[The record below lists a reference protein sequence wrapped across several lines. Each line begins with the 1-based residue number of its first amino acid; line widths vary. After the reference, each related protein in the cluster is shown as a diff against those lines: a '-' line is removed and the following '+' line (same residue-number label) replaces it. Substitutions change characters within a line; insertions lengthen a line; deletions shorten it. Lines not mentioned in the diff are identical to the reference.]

1 MEIKKLAAEA
11 IRYRAEIGMLMESLD
26 AREVEQGL
34 LVLNATLLSRDLK
47 PFILSQ
53 AGELIRDYKIQFEN
67 GQIKIWASLDAK
79 QMGPVEVEYKIT
91 VAELRFDNTGH
102 KLYATFQETAN
113 SLGNMVQKLAFKAA
127 LLNGPLIKT
136 AIKLSNISYL
146 YVDGSNLLVDLDQ
159 LGIIKKLPESLSL
172 TYISSKDGKLT
183 LSFR

>member
-11 IRYRAEIGMLMESLD
+11 IRYRAEIGLLMESLD

-34 LVLNATLLSRDLK
+34 LVIKASLLSRDLK

-53 AGELIRDYKIQFEN
+53 AGDMVRDFKIRFEN
-67 GQIKIWASLDAK
+67 GQIQIWASMDAK
-79 QMGPVEVEYKIT
+79 QLGPVEVEYKIT
-91 VAELRFDNTGH
+91 VAELRFDDTGH

-113 SLGNMVQKLAFKAA
+113 PLGNMVQKLAFKAA

-136 AIKLSNISYL
+136 AIKLGNISYV
-146 YVDGSNLLVDLDQ
+146 YVDGNNLLLDFDQ
-159 LGIIKKLPESLSL
+159 LSIIEKLPENLSL
-172 TYISSKDGKLT
+172 AYIGSKDGKLT